1 MSMSEEDDAL
11 FDFQRTRGEPKI
23 ELRYNR
29 AERLEHA
36 PENVQKLHRGEYTK
50 KMGLVKRLF
59 STPAL
64 SMLAVVILL
73 MLAFLAFYQ
82 REKPTLT
89 DFAVHLSCTFSE
101 QSQAKSLASHSTAF
115 VALEITPKTENLNG
129 EEITILFLALDK
141 NDIILNYEKVSAIYM
156 AEPLTL
162 HAALQIPSAQDAVKA
177 ISAQIQI
184 NEQTMLIRK
193 KL

>member
-1 MSMSEEDDAL
+1 
-11 FDFQRTRGEPKI
+11 
-23 ELRYNR
+23 
-29 AERLEHA
+29 
-36 PENVQKLHRGEYTK
+36 
-50 KMGLVKRLF
+50 MGLVKRLF

-101 QSQAKSLASHSTAF
+101 QSQENSLASHSTAF